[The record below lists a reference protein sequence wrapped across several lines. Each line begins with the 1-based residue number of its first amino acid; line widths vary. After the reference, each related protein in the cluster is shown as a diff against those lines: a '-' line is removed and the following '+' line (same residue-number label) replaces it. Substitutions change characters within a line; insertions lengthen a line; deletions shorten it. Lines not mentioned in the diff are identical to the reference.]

1 MKVRAVPSP
10 SDVLKLTNLS
20 QNAGISALPSVVN
33 AALLTSAWSAG
44 VADLFVSS
52 RALYGLYS
60 RGQAF
65 KILGKTRGDGLPWVA
80 VLVGVAFS
88 LLSFMAASKG
98 KAGTAFGYCT
108 SRIQNPILAL
118 L

>member
-1 MKVRAVPSP
+1 MKVCALPRSSAPV
-10 SDVLKLTNLS
+10 VLIHLL

-52 RALYGLYS
+52 RTLYGLYS

-65 KILGKTRGDGLPWVA
+65 KILGKTREDGLPWVA

-98 KAGTAFGYCT
+98 QAGTAFGYCK
-108 SRIQNPILAL
+108 SRNPEPIMTVG
-118 L
+118 